1 MMQYLKLNPYV
12 KIARVDH
19 WFKNVFMLP
28 GVVVAVTAEPGL
40 LTLGLFYYLIV
51 AFLSAGFVAS
61 SNYVLN
67 EIIDAPY
74 DKLHPVKKHRPIP
87 SGHVNLSLAYGL
99 WLALAVAG
107 FLLAY
112 LINLSFLMYAVLLW
126 IMGIL
131 YNVPPIR
138 LKDRVFLDVLSESVN
153 NPIRLMLGWYATE
166 TTLVA
171 PISLV
176 IAYWMLGAFFMAIKR
191 FAEFRMINDRTVAAG
206 YRRSFSAY
214 DEEKLL
220 ISIVYYAVSF
230 GLFFGVFLLRY
241 RVELILSLPL
251 LAGFMAWYIH
261 IGFQHDSPAQY
272 PERLFMQKGFAAY
285 TSLCAIVMIAL
296 LYIDIPMITEVFS
309 PTITLN

>member
-1 MMQYLKLNPYV
+1 MTKRLQISPYI

-28 GVVVAVTAEPGL
+28 GVVVAITAEPAL
-40 LTLGLFYYLIV
+40 VTLGLIYKLLV
-51 AFLSAGFVAS
+51 ALLAAGLVAS

-67 EIIDAPY
+67 EIVDAPY
-74 DKLHPVKKHRPIP
+74 DKLHPVKQHRPIP
-87 SGHVNLSLAYGL
+87 SGHVDLKLAYSL
-99 WLALAVAG
+99 WLVLAGFG

-112 LINLSFLMYAVLLW
+112 LINWPFFMFAVLLW
-126 IMGIL
+126 VMGLL
-131 YNVPPIR
+131 YNIPPIR
-138 LKDRVFLDVLSESVN
+138 LKDRVFLDVLSESIN
-153 NPIRLMLGWYATE
+153 NPIRLMLGWYATG
-166 TTLVA
+166 TALIA

-191 FAEFRMINDRTVAAG
+191 FAEFRMIDDPKVAAG
-206 YRRSFSAY
+206 YRRSFIVY

-220 ISIVYYAVSF
+220 LSIVYYAVSF

-272 PERLFMQKGFAAY
+272 PEQLFRQKGFAAY

-296 LYIDIPMITEVFS
+296 LYIDIPIIAQIFS